1 MGRNFGERGLPLH
14 PRDII
19 DEGQGGPTTTH
30 DCPTVEIHE
39 GVEMAASRWTKSSIR
54 AASIIARAESQLH
67 GATVA
72 RLQTLTPSPGCIT
85 QKEAGVLGKVEQ
97 REGAGS
103 VEESFLFGPRN
114 FHPFHF
120 SFQPSLPPA
129 RLHSTLLYESLSLRF
144 IRLSIHPSPPLSLPT
159 RPDHSLAHVF
169 GLRYHVSCRSRSIA
183 RTVFHV
189 YNGTFVILVNQPSAD
204 LGQILA
210 QAVYKGCPKIYAGFE
225 LNIKE
230 SLWIFIFYA

>member
-1 MGRNFGERGLPLH
+1 MFWGRSSRGRERDQWRSLFSLV
-14 PRDII
+14 R
-19 DEGQGGPTTTH
+19 
-30 DCPTVEIHE
+30 EI
-39 GVEMAASRWTKSSIR
+39 S
-54 AASIIARAESQLH
+54 
-67 GATVA
+67 
-72 RLQTLTPSPGCIT
+72 TPST
-85 QKEAGVLGKVEQ
+85 
-97 REGAGS
+97 
-103 VEESFLFGPRN
+103 FLSNPLF
-114 FHPFHF
+114 
-120 SFQPSLPPA
+120 
-129 RLHSTLLYESLSLRF
+129 RLLDSTPHSSMNLSLSLF

>member
-1 MGRNFGERGLPLH
+1 MNKVIHPGGEHHSARRIP
-14 PRDII
+14 
-19 DEGQGGPTTTH
+19 
-30 DCPTVEIHE
+30 
-39 GVEMAASRWTKSSIR
+39 
-54 AASIIARAESQLH
+54 IARRH
-67 GATVA
+67 RRKVA
-72 RLQTLTPSPGCIT
+72 DIDPLPRMYNPEGGWC
-85 QKEAGVLGKVEQ
+85 VLGKVEQ

-225 LNIKE
+225 LNITE
-230 SLWIFIFYA
+230 SL